1 MSVQLVLASGQKER
15 NQHYESNDTVQQ
27 IDRATNAHQNELTGT
42 IFPPLLDK
50 QYVDE
55 YDLALRQTATEAV
68 QAFSW
73 DGIALLPE
81 MESQMFPPATFAFPS
96 VQGYYS
102 FDGFLSNAINES
114 TSHATI
120 SDEATLAEWDHLS
133 LGPTALAHVPLA
145 NAYPGHESLI
155 MNQGPGGQNFWPN
168 LSAEAFLNGNAQ
180 TLEQNH
186 AACLESAE
194 LTHGLLTRG
203 ISDQVWL
210 LEPQSHN
217 TSVSATDTSE
227 VLPALTLNP
236 GLLYTTLDP
245 NQPGHSSTSFSVQPA
260 YKHAH
265 ETEEPKA
272 GLIRPIDQAPAAGI
286 NHKKEAGSKAT
297 ITAKAPAQRKS
308 QQCGIRKKASSTKA
322 DTALTAF
329 TCTTVGSDQRL
340 STFATARPRRAFKNE
355 RRQEVGAVRRSGAC
369 FRCKLWRKSCDTDHP
384 CQNCF
389 QKATSAGSDAS
400 MICFRPN
407 VSDCGFFREASTVHS
422 QPVSQNMVWIT
433 SSVVTLQF
441 HVVPPSWNSR
451 PLQIR
456 CRHFQP
462 RAHEIVIKHV
472 GGRDVNR
479 AITIPAYA
487 AIDLGE
493 VKEQLVINLR
503 HYCEVFFKE
512 SIQPKSTSIVTKTIA
527 MALHF
532 SLENE
537 KTLVTQALQVWVGS
551 KLCSTERSLTGL
563 ELLGMTSIDDPES
576 HLFGHVPIPPVLD
589 HQCDSMAIEY
599 MKELTASLLSAI
611 SRKIQA
617 GRRCRKDWFEV
628 FLTTFILLNN
638 LEYVYGIQK
647 TFQKYLGSTDEF
659 GSHVKKTSEKY
670 IDKWIWSA
678 ENILFMYNAFFK
690 NTGAPFS
697 LDTVDSAIAEGNL
710 DKSGQDY
717 VAEVMR
723 VLPNIKASARKVSD
737 VTDCNYEMV
746 WCQEL
751 FIPG

>member
-1 MSVQLVLASGQKER
+1 MSVQLVPASGQKER

-27 IDRATNAHQNELTGT
+27 IDRATNAHQDELTGT

-133 LGPTALAHVPLA
+133 LGSTALAHVPLA
-145 NAYPGHESLI
+145 NAYPAHESFI
-155 MNQGPGGQNFWPN
+155 MNQGLDGQNFRPN

-203 ISDQVWL
+203 ISDQAWL

-217 TSVSATDTSE
+217 ISVSATDTSE

-245 NQPGHSSTSFSVQPA
+245 NQQGHSSTSFSVQPA

-308 QQCGIRKKASSTKA
+308 QQCGIRKKASSAKA
-322 DTALTAF
+322 DTALTTF
-329 TCTTVGSDQRL
+329 TCTIVGSDQRL

-369 FRCKLWRKSCDTDHP
+369 FRCKLWRK
-384 CQNCF
+384 
-389 QKATSAGSDAS
+389 
-400 MICFRPN
+400 
-407 VSDCGFFREASTVHS
+407 
-422 QPVSQNMVWIT
+422 PVSEPNRSRSGGLRGIVRYR
-433 SSVVTLQF
+433 
-441 HVVPPSWNSR
+441 PPMS
-451 PLQIR
+451 
-456 CRHFQP
+456 
-462 RAHEIVIKHV
+462 
-472 GGRDVNR
+472 
-479 AITIPAYA
+479 
-487 AIDLGE
+487 
-493 VKEQLVINLR
+493 
-503 HYCEVFFKE
+503 
-512 SIQPKSTSIVTKTIA
+512 
-527 MALHF
+527 
-532 SLENE
+532 
-537 KTLVTQALQVWVGS
+537 
-551 KLCSTERSLTGL
+551 
-563 ELLGMTSIDDPES
+563 
-576 HLFGHVPIPPVLD
+576 
-589 HQCDSMAIEY
+589 
-599 MKELTASLLSAI
+599 
-611 SRKIQA
+611 
-617 GRRCRKDWFEV
+617 
-628 FLTTFILLNN
+628 
-638 LEYVYGIQK
+638 
-647 TFQKYLGSTDEF
+647 
-659 GSHVKKTSEKY
+659 
-670 IDKWIWSA
+670 
-678 ENILFMYNAFFK
+678 
-690 NTGAPFS
+690 
-697 LDTVDSAIAEGNL
+697 
-710 DKSGQDY
+710 
-717 VAEVMR
+717 
-723 VLPNIKASARKVSD
+723 
-737 VTDCNYEMV
+737 
-746 WCQEL
+746 EL
-751 FIPG
+751 FPKGDFCG